1 MQKTIWKCLDKEK
14 FVKKSFFYTKLLGKD
29 ETLPTVVFAR
39 SSRIY
44 DHLRIKILELGS
56 QINITI

>member
-14 FVKKSFFYTKLLGKD
+14 FVKKKVFFYTKLPGKD

-44 DHLRIKILELGS
+44 DHF
-56 QINITI
+56 